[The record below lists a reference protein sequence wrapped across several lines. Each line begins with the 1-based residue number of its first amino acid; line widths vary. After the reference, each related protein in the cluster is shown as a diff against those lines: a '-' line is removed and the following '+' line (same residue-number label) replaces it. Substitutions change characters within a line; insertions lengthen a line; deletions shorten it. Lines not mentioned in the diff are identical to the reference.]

1 MPNAASSLMA
11 RIGALKEKELR
22 ALFVV
27 VAALFVVFLAAPL
40 VMLLGMSF
48 VDEKGVA
55 TLANYAAV
63 FSDPSFSLSVVN
75 SVKVAAAAAA
85 VSVLFAFILAYTI
98 NCTNAFPLLKKALRL
113 LAQLPMLLPT
123 ITYGFAL
130 IYSFG
135 RQGLITQIFGHP
147 LFDIYGFNGLL
158 IGYVVYTLPTAFLL
172 IDNAFQYID
181 KRFLLVSRLMG
192 DSPAKTLFQAIV
204 RPLAGTLCV
213 AFILSFFLSF
223 TDYGI
228 PTSVGGTYD
237 VVALQLFSMML
248 GSLPD
253 FNQGAVMAVVMLV
266 PSLLSVIVLAVV
278 DRYSIAYDKVTPIEI
293 PKSRVRD
300 VACGFASVA
309 IVGSVLSIFVVMFI
323 VPFVDMWP
331 FKMTFTLD
339 HVVEALSDESMTQ
352 VFFNSVLVAV
362 LTALFGCLIAYAA
375 ALVTARSSLGPAC
388 KRGIDSI
395 ASVVNTVP
403 GMVLGVAYLSI
414 FSGTPLQGTFAI
426 LVIANIVHYFATPYQ
441 MMKDSL
447 SKMCASWEIT
457 GRLMGDSW
465 FKTVLRVVT
474 PSAAPTLFQVFGYYF
489 VNAMVTISAVV
500 FLTGAHTMVAT
511 TEISALQ
518 HVAEFDQIFVL
529 SLLIL
534 AINLVMKGL
543 MALASSRSTRA
554 LSGNS
559 ARAFLTEK
567 GRIAR
572 LAGCMAVIA
581 VVSLAGLGVTALSNM
596 TSAAS
601 DDDQAAAPTAGQVVI
616 ATNADQEALD
626 AYREALDA
634 KGFAGK
640 YVIQSFGTSE
650 LGGRL
655 LTEGKSIEADVV
667 TMSSY
672 YVDSAQVQKGMFS
685 NLTDVASTPLDST
698 VPAYRA
704 PCQALEGA
712 LFYNITVLEQEGL
725 PVPQS
730 FKELADPMYEGMVSV
745 PDIDGS
751 STGWLMVMAIVNS
764 YDDVEAREILTGI
777 YRNAGPYLS
786 QSGSAPLKNVRAG
799 EVAIGFGLRHQALA
813 DKADGLPIEVVDPAE
828 GTYSLSESVAVVNKG
843 EGTNQLAQQ
852 IAAVL
857 VDEGR
862 PLLQQTYPKA
872 LYVGEDSSG
881 ESVLAR
887 DSKVPLTV
895 ELLEKHQAFSDEC
908 VRAARS

>member
-1 MPNAASSLMA
+1 MA

-63 FSDPSFSLSVVN
+63 FSDPSFSLSVIN

-300 VACGFASVA
+300 VACGLVSVA

-352 VFFNSVLVAV
+352 VFFNSVMVAV

-388 KRGIDSI
+388 KRGIDSV

-403 GMVLGVAYLSI
+403 GMVLGVAYLSV

-554 LSGNS
+554 LSGS
-559 ARAFLTEK
+559 SVRAFLTEK

-634 KGFAGK
+634 NGFAGK

-712 LFYNITVLEQEGL
+712 LFYNTTVLEQEGL

-843 EGTNQLAQQ
+843 EGTNPLAQQ

>member
-1 MPNAASSLMA
+1 MA

-63 FSDPSFSLSVVN
+63 FSDPSFSLSVIN

-192 DSPAKTLFQAIV
+192 DSPAKTLFRAIV

-266 PSLLSVIVLAVV
+266 PSLLSVIALAVV

-300 VACGFASVA
+300 VACGLASVA

-388 KRGIDSI
+388 KRGIDSV

-403 GMVLGVAYLSI
+403 GMVLGVAYLSV

-559 ARAFLTEK
+559 VRAFLTEK

-712 LFYNITVLEQEGL
+712 LFYNTTVLEQEGL

-764 YDDVEAREILTGI
+764 YDDVEAREILMGI

-843 EGTNQLAQQ
+843 EGTNPLAQQ

>member
-1 MPNAASSLMA
+1 M
-11 RIGALKEKELR
+11 
-22 ALFVV
+22 
-27 VAALFVVFLAAPL
+27 
-40 VMLLGMSF
+40 
-48 VDEKGVA
+48 
-55 TLANYAAV
+55 
-63 FSDPSFSLSVVN
+63 
-75 SVKVAAAAAA
+75 
-85 VSVLFAFILAYTI
+85 
-98 NCTNAFPLLKKALRL
+98 
-113 LAQLPMLLPT
+113 
-123 ITYGFAL
+123 
-130 IYSFG
+130 
-135 RQGLITQIFGHP
+135 
-147 LFDIYGFNGLL
+147 
-158 IGYVVYTLPTAFLL
+158 
-172 IDNAFQYID
+172 
-181 KRFLLVSRLMG
+181 
-192 DSPAKTLFQAIV
+192 
-204 RPLAGTLCV
+204 
-213 AFILSFFLSF
+213 
-223 TDYGI
+223 
-228 PTSVGGTYD
+228 
-237 VVALQLFSMML
+237 
-248 GSLPD
+248 
-253 FNQGAVMAVVMLV
+253 
-266 PSLLSVIVLAVV
+266 
-278 DRYSIAYDKVTPIEI
+278 
-293 PKSRVRD
+293 
-300 VACGFASVA
+300 
-309 IVGSVLSIFVVMFI
+309 
-323 VPFVDMWP
+323 
-331 FKMTFTLD
+331 
-339 HVVEALSDESMTQ
+339 
-352 VFFNSVLVAV
+352 
-362 LTALFGCLIAYAA
+362 
-375 ALVTARSSLGPAC
+375 
-388 KRGIDSI
+388 
-395 ASVVNTVP
+395 
-403 GMVLGVAYLSI
+403 
-414 FSGTPLQGTFAI
+414 
-426 LVIANIVHYFATPYQ
+426 
-441 MMKDSL
+441 
-447 SKMCASWEIT
+447 
-457 GRLMGDSW
+457 
-465 FKTVLRVVT
+465 
-474 PSAAPTLFQVFGYYF
+474 
-489 VNAMVTISAVV
+489 
-500 FLTGAHTMVAT
+500 
-511 TEISALQ
+511 
-518 HVAEFDQIFVL
+518 
-529 SLLIL
+529 
-534 AINLVMKGL
+534 
-543 MALASSRSTRA
+543 
-554 LSGNS
+554 
-559 ARAFLTEK
+559 
-567 GRIAR
+567 
-572 LAGCMAVIA
+572 
-581 VVSLAGLGVTALSNM
+581 
-596 TSAAS
+596 
-601 DDDQAAAPTAGQVVI
+601 VI

-685 NLTDVASTPLDST
+685 NLTDVALTPLDST

-712 LFYNITVLEQEGL
+712 LFYNTTVLEQEGL

-843 EGTNQLAQQ
+843 EGTNPLAQQ

>member
-1 MPNAASSLMA
+1 MA

-278 DRYSIAYDKVTPIEI
+278 DRYSIAYDKVAPIEI

-300 VACGFASVA
+300 VACGLASVA

-388 KRGIDSI
+388 KRGIDSV

-559 ARAFLTEK
+559 VRAFLTEK

-581 VVSLAGLGVTALSNM
+581 VVSLAGLGVTALRNM

-634 KGFAGK
+634 NGFAGK

-712 LFYNITVLEQEGL
+712 LFYNTTVLEQEGL

-843 EGTNQLAQQ
+843 EGTNPLAQQ

>member
-63 FSDPSFSLSVVN
+63 FSDPSFSLSVIN

-85 VSVLFAFILAYTI
+85 VSVLFAFILAHTI

-300 VACGFASVA
+300 VACGLASVA

-388 KRGIDSI
+388 KRGIDSV

-554 LSGNS
+554 LSGS
-559 ARAFLTEK
+559 SVRAFLTEK

-634 KGFAGK
+634 NGFAGK

-712 LFYNITVLEQEGL
+712 LFYNTTVLEQEGL

-828 GTYSLSESVAVVNKG
+828 GTYSLSESVAVVSKG
-843 EGTNQLAQQ
+843 EGTNPLARQ

-881 ESVLAR
+881 ESALAR

>member
-63 FSDPSFSLSVVN
+63 FSDPSFSLSVIN

-300 VACGFASVA
+300 VACGLASVA

-388 KRGIDSI
+388 KRGIDSV

-559 ARAFLTEK
+559 VRAFLTEK

-712 LFYNITVLEQEGL
+712 LFYNTTVLEQEGL

-764 YDDVEAREILTGI
+764 YDDVEAREILMGI

-843 EGTNQLAQQ
+843 EGTNPLAQQ

>member
-1 MPNAASSLMA
+1 MA

-63 FSDPSFSLSVVN
+63 FSDPSFSLSVIN

-135 RQGLITQIFGHP
+135 CQGLITQIFGHP

-300 VACGFASVA
+300 VACGLASVA

-388 KRGIDSI
+388 KRGIDSV

-559 ARAFLTEK
+559 VRAFLTEK

-704 PCQALEGA
+704 PCRALEGA
-712 LFYNITVLEQEGL
+712 LFYNTTVLEQEGL

-843 EGTNQLAQQ
+843 EGTNPLAQQ

-887 DSKVPLTV
+887 DSKAPLTV

>member
-63 FSDPSFSLSVVN
+63 FSDPSFSLSVIN

-300 VACGFASVA
+300 VACGLASVA

-375 ALVTARSSLGPAC
+375 ALVAARSSLGPAC
-388 KRGIDSI
+388 KRGIDSV

-559 ARAFLTEK
+559 VRAFLTEK

-685 NLTDVASTPLDST
+685 NLSDVASTPLDST

-712 LFYNITVLEQEGL
+712 LFYNTTVLEQEGL

-843 EGTNQLAQQ
+843 EGTNPLAQQ

-895 ELLEKHQAFSDEC
+895 ELLEKHQAFSDE
-908 VRAARS
+908 